1 MNSVFQAHKI
11 PVERADLYL
20 NKLAPNLADD
30 LGLDHLC
37 TNINHLD
44 VIVIDNWRVGI
55 MMVADGPGS
64 TDDNDQIDIGLD
76 PASARSLAARLLAAA
91 DEVDRNPRRLEVTL
105 IAKGPKG
112 EAVYARGNGGVFLY
126 DPDEHRFW
134 TLGNPAED
142 LRGLLDQTAYMGA
155 MESLGVVPEIGLDAK

>member
-1 MNSVFQAHKI
+1 MTTIRSTSASI
-11 PVERADLYL
+11 PLLLVPSPHSRLRRPM
-20 NKLAPNLADD
+20 KW
-30 LGLDHLC
+30 
-37 TNINHLD
+37 T
-44 VIVIDNWRVGI
+44 GI
-55 MMVADGPGS
+55 
-64 TDDNDQIDIGLD
+64 
-76 PASARSLAARLLAAA
+76 
-91 DEVDRNPRRLEVTL
+91 PRRLEATL

-126 DPDEHRFW
+126 NPDEHRFW